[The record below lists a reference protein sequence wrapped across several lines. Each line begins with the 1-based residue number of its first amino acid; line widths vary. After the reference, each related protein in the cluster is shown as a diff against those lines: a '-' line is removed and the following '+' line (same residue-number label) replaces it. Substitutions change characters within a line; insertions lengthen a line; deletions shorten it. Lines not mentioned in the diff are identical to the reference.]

1 MNQQMQPRSLLSITL
16 LCVSYVAFCVWTTMA
31 QEESG
36 GPELIFEDA
45 DADASQTP
53 MQCIGVHHCA
63 LCHDKPSSKF
73 VAEFSVSLNEV
84 HIWDEKDKHRSAYD
98 VLKGERAQRMGEI
111 LGIDVTTSADCLS
124 CHAVAKEQIDCG
136 EKFNVTLGVSCEAC
150 HGPSSKWVGTHW
162 QNDWISRTPD
172 QEKVAAGLYDVR
184 DPVARTRLCLSCH
197 LGHSGGEADKYGP
210 LFGQRKI
217 VTHDMY
223 AAGHPPL
230 PGFEVE
236 TFATNMPP
244 HWALEGERA
253 GLEIAR
259 SVLIGGLVALRDSV
273 HLLQTEATRA
283 AAEPADGSKVLWPE
297 LALFDCRAC
306 HHDLRVNS
314 WRQTSQQPLR
324 PGRPTIRYWPSALA
338 RLAFEH
344 TGRTSTDLDRTLEPL
359 YAELGRQPFGAPE
372 RISDASS
379 AAVRELDVV
388 IDSLAQQEISHEST
402 KVLLKRV
409 AETAASKAVD
419 YDTARQLGWAFTVIY
434 KGTADQ
440 ANGTAEIAA
449 IVDQLS
455 AELGLALTPQGR
467 EHTIDEHLA
476 ASLRRAREYDPERF
490 QQQMK
495 GLSDFL
501 AKDQ

>member
-1 MNQQMQPRSLLSITL
+1 
-16 LCVSYVAFCVWTTMA
+16 MA
-31 QEESG
+31 QEDA
-36 GPELIFEDA
+36 GPELIFEDT
-45 DADASQTP
+45 DAAASETT

-84 HIWDEKDKHRSAYD
+84 HIWDEKDKHRSAYE
-98 VLKGERAQRMGEI
+98 VLKGERAQRMGE
-111 LGIDVTTSADCLS
+111 LLEIDVTTSADCLS

-162 QNDWISRTPD
+162 QNDWISRTPKD
-172 QEKVAAGLYDVR
+172 EKVAAGLYDVR

-244 HWALEGERA
+244 HWAIEGERA
-253 GLEIAR
+253 GWEIAR
-259 SVLIGGLVALRDSV
+259 SVMIGGLVALRDSV
-273 HLLQTEATRA
+273 HLLQTEAARA
-283 AAEPADGSKVLWPE
+283 ATEPAEGSKSRWPE

-306 HHDLRVNS
+306 HHDLRVTS
-314 WRQTSQQPLR
+314 WRQASHQSLR
-324 PGRPTIRYWPSALA
+324 PGRPTIRYWPTALA

-344 TGRTSTDLDRTLEPL
+344 AGQTSSDLDSLLKPV
-359 YAELGRQPFGAPE
+359 YAELGRQPFGAPG
-372 RISDASS
+372 RISDAASKAVADLD
-379 AAVRELDVV
+379 AAIQRL
-388 IDSLAQQEISHEST
+388 SLKETNEETTQGLLTRIS
-402 KVLLKRV
+402 
-409 AETAASKAVD
+409 ETAASESVD
-419 YDTARQLGWAFTVIY
+419 YDTARQLAWAFKVIY
-434 KGTADQ
+434 QGSPSKDNDPEIDTA
-440 ANGTAEIAA
+440 
-449 IVDQLS
+449 VDQLS

-467 EHTIDEHLA
+467 EHTVDEHLA
-476 ASLRRAREYDPERF
+476 AALRRAREYDPERF

-495 GLSDFL
+495 NLSELL
-501 AKDQ
+501 AEGQ